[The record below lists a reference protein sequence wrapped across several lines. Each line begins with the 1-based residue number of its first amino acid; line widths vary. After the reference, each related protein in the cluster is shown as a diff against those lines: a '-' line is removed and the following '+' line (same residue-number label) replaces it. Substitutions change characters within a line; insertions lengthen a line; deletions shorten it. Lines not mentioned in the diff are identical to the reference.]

1 MIIYAHIHI
10 CACIYDHIHVDK
22 RIHMYTHGALIP
34 CTLNNKSNNS
44 SSSYYLLRAMYQPL
58 WSVLYKVLSQSSDH
72 LLRLITDKEADINLG
87 WDEKET
93 SSRGPRPSGQRCRCF
108 KLSQVSVFS
117 LLNTDFQQSEFVR
130 SHTGT
135 GGPNGVVSQVQGP
148 GLLTLGSKG
157 TSSSVRLHPGG
168 ELGGGYEKCGLG
180 LRVWGPE
187 ACMPSYQGCRRWGGE
202 VVLGFLSELAP

>member
-1 MIIYAHIHI
+1 MI
-10 CACIYDHIHVDK
+10 CALQSIISIL
-22 RIHMYTHGALIP
+22 R
-34 CTLNNKSNNS
+34 S
-44 SSSYYLLRAMYQPL
+44 SLEA
-58 WSVLYKVLSQSSDH
+58 H
-72 LLRLITDKEADINLG
+72 FTDKEADINLG

-180 LRVWGPE
+180 LRVWKMWCGDLRP
-187 ACMPSYQGCRRWGGE
+187 ACPPIRDAGAGEERWFWAF
-202 VVLGFLSELAP
+202 FLNLHPRKNHPRVFRATCQRVGRPVSLKLRF

>member
-1 MIIYAHIHI
+1 
-10 CACIYDHIHVDK
+10 
-22 RIHMYTHGALIP
+22 MYTHGALIP
-34 CTLNNKSNNS
+34 CALNNKSNNS

-72 LLRLITDKEADINLG
+72 LCEAHFTDKEADINLG

-93 SSRGPRPSGQRCRCF
+93 SSRGPRPSGQRCHCF

-135 GGPNGVVSQVQGP
+135 GGPNWGCVSGARTRVAHTRVQRYFFISAPSSRWGIGGRVWKMWP
-148 GLLTLGSKG
+148 CAQSVGTWGLYALLSGMPALGRRGGSGHSFWTCTLGRIIPVFSG
-157 TSSSVRLHPGG
+157 PPVR
-168 ELGGGYEKCGLG
+168 E
-180 LRVWGPE
+180 
-187 ACMPSYQGCRRWGGE
+187 
-202 VVLGFLSELAP
+202 